1 MCWPK
6 RYFQRSTL
14 QQLIWAGH
22 CYCDTVLFFAFDWFF
37 PFLNILSVSVIIADQ
52 GLTER
57 QAFAP
62 SEKSPPQGSPVLC
75 SRERWCPR
83 EGRNTKTGFLESL
96 LRWLLS
102 LQMGILASVP
112 ELLHATPVG
121 WRWWRTGWEEVCQW
135 TQARNQAW
143 TLLYLRMEVVQ
154 HDNVCSCSGCL
165 SGLFCWTTLYLN
177 LTTETT
183 HRAGDFHGLEKQT
196 RFMFWAS
203 LQIMN
208 VLSGIPVW

>member
-1 MCWPK
+1 MFRAVRWPK

-14 QQLIWAGH
+14 QQFI
-22 CYCDTVLFFAFDWFF
+22 CCFCDMVLFFAFDCFF
-37 PFLNILSVSVIIADQ
+37 SILEHLVCLIIADR

-57 QAFAP
+57 QAFGP

-83 EGRNTKTGFLESL
+83 EGRNTKTGFQESL
-96 LRWLLS
+96 LRLLLS

-112 ELLHATPVG
+112 ELQHVTPVG
-121 WRWWRTGWEEVCQW
+121 WRGEGQGERKSVNEHKPEI
-135 TQARNQAW
+135 QAW

-154 HDNVCSCSGCL
+154 HYNVCSCSGCL

-196 RFMFWAS
+196 RFMFWVS

-208 VLSGIPVW
+208 VL